1 MIGAA
6 MSLGAEVGFR
16 EACLALNVPRATVYR
31 RRFPVARPAV
41 ERPRPARALGN
52 DERKTVLET
61 LNSPAYADL
70 APAQVFHQLLD
81 AGTYLCSTR
90 TMYRILDE
98 NQQVRERR
106 DVARHPH
113 YQRPE
118 LLATAPNQVWS
129 WDITKL
135 KGPVKGVHY
144 SLYVLLDVFSRYAV
158 GWVIADSERASLA
171 KRLIAESCH
180 KQGIEPG
187 QLTLHADRGAPM
199 TAKTTAQLLA
209 DLDIA
214 ESHSRPRVSNDN
226 PFSESHFRTMKYRP
240 QVPERFAGKL
250 HAIDVFRRLFRWY
263 NAEHRHSALA
273 YMTPEDV
280 HLGRVFRVMARRQRV
295 LDDASRRW
303 PERFAR
309 KPVALAPPAEVWI
322 NPPMKGDSAESIAQ

>member
-1 MIGAA
+1 MIEAA
-6 MSLGAEVGFR
+6 VALGAEVGFR

-31 RRFPVARPAV
+31 RRFPVARPV
-41 ERPRPARALGN
+41 VGRPRPARTLGT
-52 DERKTVLET
+52 DERRTVLET

-70 APAQVFHQLLD
+70 APVQVYHQLLD

-135 KGPVKGVHY
+135 KGPTKGVHY
-144 SLYVLLDVFSRYAV
+144 SLYALLDVFSRYVV
-158 GWVIADSERASLA
+158 GWLIADSESASLA

-180 KQGIEPG
+180 KHGIEPG

-240 QVPERFAGKL
+240 EVPERFASKL
-250 HAIDVFRRLFRWY
+250 HASDVFRRLFRWY
-263 NAEHRHSALA
+263 NTEHRHSALA

-280 HLGRVFRVMARRQRV
+280 HLGRVFRVMAQRQRV
-295 LDDASRRW
+295 LGEASRRW
-303 PERFAR
+303 PERFTR
-309 KPVALAPPAEVWI
+309 KPVATAPPAEVWI
-322 NPPMKGDSAESIAQ
+322 NPPAKGDLAESIAQ

>member
-1 MIGAA
+1 MIAA
-6 MSLGAEVGFR
+6 AITLGAEVGYQ
-16 EACLALNVPRATVYR
+16 EACHALRVPRATVYR
-31 RRFPVARPAV
+31 RRFPAARPAV
-41 ERPRPARALGN
+41 ERTRPARSLEPS
-52 DERKTVLET
+52 ERKAVLDT

-70 APAQVFHQLLD
+70 APAQIYNQLLD

-90 TMYRILDE
+90 TMYRILGE

-135 KGPVKGVHY
+135 KGPVKASYY
-144 SLYVLLDVFSRYAV
+144 SLYVLLDVFSRYVV
-158 GWVIADSERASLA
+158 GWLIADSERASLA
-171 KRLIAESCH
+171 ARLITESCH

-199 TAKTTAQLLA
+199 TAKSTVQLLA

-214 ESHSRPRVSNDN
+214 QSHSRPRVSDDN

-240 QVPERFAGKL
+240 EVPVRFASKV
-250 HAIDVFRRLFRWY
+250 HAIDVFRGLFRWY
-263 NAEHRHSALA
+263 NTEHRHSGLA

-295 LDDASRRW
+295 LDEAHRRW

-309 KPVALAPPAEVWI
+309 NPLALAPPAEVWI
-322 NPPMKGDSAESIAQ
+322 NPPAKGDLADSIAQ